1 MYHKNIDIDG
11 KTAEGYVIPLG
22 KVNLVFAIVPE
33 GMLGC
38 DAFDVAVLDKF
49 DYPAAKIGSTDGSPV
64 TTLDNLFDGIVEEVN
79 EAASKKGIKKGISGR
94 EALKLF

>member
-33 GMLGC
+33 GMVGC
-38 DAFDVAVLDKF
+38 GALDVAVLDN
-49 DYPAAKIGSTDGSPV
+49 GSPV
-64 TTLDNLFDGIVEEVN
+64 TTLDNLIDGIVKEVN
-79 EAASKKGIKKGISGR
+79 ETASKKGIKKGISGR